1 MQKEGSPGSD
11 EEKTIEQVTPGEDTL
26 TLDDL
31 AHGAELVEVYRT
43 DNAMAADVVVEQILG
58 TVGITAYKHDRRS
71 NLLPAPVSMPG
82 EIGVAVPAELA
93 ESARIRLRE
102 ARADGVL
109 MDDGHLVEEIGDEDE
124 EGGTG
129 VA

>member
-1 MQKEGSPGSD
+1 MQKDGAAGTD

-43 DNAMAADVVVEQILG
+43 DNAMAADVVVTQILG

-82 EIGVAVPAELA
+82 EIGVAVPAGLA
-93 ESARIRLRE
+93 EAARTRLRE

-109 MDDGHLVEEIGDEDE
+109 MEEGYVVEEVEDE
-124 EGGTG
+124 EGGIG
-129 VA
+129 A